1 MTTDLDTQSQPSTS
15 LAELDAAFAAKSS
28 QQQQGTESQQQVS
41 GEVESPNPSSQ
52 DSGTNPSSSDTQPLT
67 KEAILSALS
76 LEDLKTHPELSKLLQ
91 SEADKVAAVK
101 LQGSEARLRQQI
113 NLEVA
118 TKHFASLSP
127 EDLREELLNPEAAK
141 MYSHVVAS
149 QSAAPDPKV
158 QANIDAWSK
167 DIRLT
172 TTRLNN
178 SGLSAEVV
186 ARLNPNIY
194 LIQPGH
200 DPDQLLDQWKNEVQ
214 DEIIEAKVAKI
225 SGKKSSTD
233 SKADELNTQANGISN
248 SADPLITTGNRAA
261 PRKDFMTTSGSILLA
276 DAFAEAASRRK

>member
-76 LEDLKTHPELSKLLQ
+76 LEDLKSHPELSKLLQ

-101 LQGSEARLRQQI
+101 LQGSEARLRSQI

-149 QSAAPDPKV
+149 QSAAPDAKV
-158 QANIDAWSK
+158 QAQIDFYTRELRNTEARMRSAGLDEKTLADLHPNLHLLQAGNPDDLMDAWKSK
-167 DIRLT
+167 VED
-172 TTRLNN
+172 
-178 SGLSAEVV
+178 A
-186 ARLNPNIY
+186 
-194 LIQPGH
+194 
-200 DPDQLLDQWKNEVQ
+200 
-214 DEIIEAKVAKI
+214 IIETKVAKI
-225 SGKKSSTD
+225 SGKKNSTD

-248 SADPLITTGNRAA
+248 SADPLITNGNRAA

>member
-76 LEDLKTHPELSKLLQ
+76 LEDLKSHPELSKLLQ

-101 LQGSEARLRQQI
+101 LQGSEARLRSQI

-149 QSAAPDPKV
+149 QSAAPDAKV
-158 QANIDAWSK
+158 QAQIDFYTRELRNTEARMRSVGLDEKTLADLHPNLHLLQAGNPDDLMDAWKSK
-167 DIRLT
+167 VED
-172 TTRLNN
+172 
-178 SGLSAEVV
+178 A
-186 ARLNPNIY
+186 
-194 LIQPGH
+194 
-200 DPDQLLDQWKNEVQ
+200 
-214 DEIIEAKVAKI
+214 IIETKVAKI

-248 SADPLITTGNRAA
+248 SADPLITNGNRAA

-276 DAFAEAASRRK
+276 DAFAEDASRRK